1 MDDASLRQACGLWFC
16 FKVNFP
22 RFEKIKVSV
31 GHSVHLPVNSGLD
44 ILKCTIVTVKRPDG
58 KVS

>member
-1 MDDASLRQACGLWFC
+1 MVLFQSE
-16 FKVNFP
+16 FP